1 MQIKNKIAIITGGA
15 NGIGAAL
22 ACRLVLEGAQVVIG
36 DIDEKSGQK
45 LINELNQNNKV
56 NATFVF
62 CDVINFDHLY
72 QLFDTV
78 QNTFGGIDIVCNNA
92 GIGQFGEFYDQ
103 TDNWIK
109 TIDTNLNAVIKGT
122 QLGIQ
127 FLKKRGGGVIINTA
141 SLSGIYPAK
150 FLPIYSASKHGVI
163 GFTKSLCELN
173 DTDNIRV
180 NAVAS
185 GFVDTYLVQ
194 NLSKI
199 MPKIAQSVE
208 KLGLIPMDE
217 VINAYITIIQDDKLM
232 GDTIMIPNK
241 NNSQI
246 ISKSFVEDLK
256 PCD

>member
-1 MQIKNKIAIITGGA
+1 MQLRNKIVIITGGA

-22 ACRLVLEGAQVVIG
+22 ARRLASEGAQVVIG
-36 DIDEKSGQK
+36 DIDGKSGQK
-45 LINELNQNNKV
+45 LINELNQKL
-56 NATFVF
+56 
-62 CDVINFDHLY
+62 I
-72 QLFDTV
+72 
-78 QNTFGGIDIVCNNA
+78 
-92 GIGQFGEFYDQ
+92 
-103 TDNWIK
+103 DNWIK

-127 FLKKRGGGVIINTA
+127 FLKKRGGGVI
-141 SLSGIYPAK
+141 
-150 FLPIYSASKHGVI
+150 

-180 NAVAS
+180 NAVAP
-185 GFVDTYLVQ
+185 GFVDTHLVQ
-194 NLSKI
+194 NISKI

-208 KLGLIPMDE
+208 KFGLIPMDE